1 MPWPAIA
8 TVQQW
13 VGKRRGLLAGV
24 IDVAVH
30 EAISLVPGAHLAVRA
45 AVLVGG
51 AAAKIGLAA
60 LAPGEEVA
68 PALPNEQMD
77 QINAWLETLT
87 NAYTTLLDKLEA
99 LPNTDAADEQGFRAV
114 VEQALQERDDLAA
127 EFDAHARDARQA
139 TLSLGRV
146 EQELDSYFHERQQV
160 ALSLEEIKSLFVESP
175 LLCDWAEVR
184 QARPE
189 ALQAL
194 RRSDEAFQSGRGDE
208 SAAELAELL
217 RQRGAGHAT
226 LCRLVGLR
234 SVSRGDLDRA
244 RSALEGIDGVSRP
257 ASLTRALTGLS
268 TASTRGGGV
277 GVWRSLPRGF
287 VLNRKYRVEAEV
299 GRGGTASVYR
309 CAAASQVRAGEVV
322 AVKVPAP
329 GLMADAAACARFV
342 KEIEVSLRLSADR
355 RPSVVQTLGYEVF
368 DDPHTGRELY
378 GMVLEYIDG
387 PSLAQFLA
395 QRQAKNKPLTPKEI
409 VHVLKPVCEA
419 LGHAHAQNVYH
430 RDIKPHNVM
439 LTGDGAVKLTDFG
452 IARVLEDC
460 RATLT
465 GQGEVGTPVYM
476 PPDRDFDVR
485 SDVYLLGNLLLE
497 LLTFDPRGDVESRTD
512 CPPAWME
519 LVADSMN
526 RLKGKRPG
534 GALEFLARLEYQP
547 ATPTEEPAAPT
558 APLPPPPPPKEK
570 EPESRPPDE
579 FTARVQREK
588 QRVEAAHET
597 ARRCAETEYDY
608 AAAARALEPI
618 AEHLRDDELYAT
630 VCRKRDRV
638 AQLDREIRIA
648 VEAMR
653 LQGLAPKV
661 EELLRLQ
668 PNRADLSRLL
678 AELPEAPPEI
688 TNSIGMKLVRIPA
701 GKFLMGSPKEE
712 QRRNDDEGP
721 VHEVEITQPFY
732 LGIYPVT
739 QGKYERVRAANP
751 SLYERLRG
759 INPSHFKIV
768 RGYDTRR
775 FPVES
780 VSWKDAVEFCRL
792 LSAMPEEKRAGRVYR
807 LPTEAEWEY
816 ACRAGASD
824 SQPFYFDK
832 PTAILSPSDANFDGR
847 QPYGGRKGRFL
858 GHPSPVGSYSPNA
871 FGVYDMHGNVWEW
884 CSDLYDARYYRDSPR
899 KDPQGPEDSREERRV
914 LRGGS
919 WLDGGE
925 SCRAALRDRA
935 LPAERSHGI
944 GFRVVCCVG
953 VETF

>member
-13 VGKRRGLLAGV
+13 VGKRRGLLAGI

-30 EAISLVPGAHLAVRA
+30 EAISLVPGAHA
-45 AVLVGG
+45 ALRVGVLVGG

-77 QINAWLETLT
+77 QINAWLQQLT
-87 NAYTTLLDKLEA
+87 TSYATLLDKLEA
-99 LPNTDAADEQGFRAV
+99 LPDTDAADEQGFRAV
-114 VEQALQERDDLAA
+114 VEQALQERGDLAA
-127 EFDAHARDARQA
+127 EFDAHARDARRA
-139 TLSLGRV
+139 TLSLGSV
-146 EQELDSYFHERQQV
+146 EQELDSYFHDKQQV

-175 LLCDWAEVR
+175 LLCDWDEIR
-184 QARPE
+184 QERPD
-189 ALQAL
+189 ALQTL
-194 RRSDEAFQSGRGDE
+194 RRSDEAFGAGRADE

-244 RSALEGIDGVSRP
+244 RTALEGIDGVSRP

-268 TASTRGGGV
+268 TAATRGGRV

-287 VLNRKYRVEAEV
+287 ILNRKYRVEAEV

-329 GLMADAAACARFV
+329 GLMADAAAGARFV

-355 RPSVVQTLGYEVF
+355 RPSIVQTLGYEVF

-387 PSLAQFLA
+387 PSLAQYLA
-395 QRQAKNKPLTPKEI
+395 QRQAKQKPLTPKEI
-409 VHVLKPVCEA
+409 VHILKPVCEA
-419 LGHAHAQNVYH
+419 LEHAHAQNVYH

-439 LTGDGAVKLTDFG
+439 LTKDSAVKLTDFG

-476 PPDRDFDVR
+476 PPDREFDVR

-497 LLTFDPRGDVESRTD
+497 LLTFDPRGDVESRAD

-526 RLKGKRPG
+526 RLKGKRP
-534 GALEFLARLEYQP
+534 ASAREFLDRLESRP
-547 ATPTEEPAAPT
+547 ASPT
-558 APLPPPPPPKEK
+558 APPPPKEK
-570 EPESRPPDE
+570 EAEAPPPNE
-579 FTARVQREK
+579 YTTRVQREK
-588 QRVEAAHET
+588 QRVEVAHET
-597 ARRCAETEYDY
+597 ARRCAEVDYDY

-618 AEHLRDDELYAT
+618 AEHLRDGKLYAT
-630 VCRKRDRV
+630 VCRKRDRA
-638 AQLDREIRIA
+638 AQLDREIRTA

-661 EELLRLQ
+661 DELLRLQ

-678 AELPEAPPEI
+678 AELPEAPAEI
-688 TNSIGMKLVRIPA
+688 TNAIGMRLVRIPA
-701 GKFLMGSPKEE
+701 GKFLMGSPKGEE
-712 QRRNDDEGP
+712 HRADDEGP
-721 VHEVEITQPFY
+721 VHEVEITQHFY
-732 LGIYPVT
+732 LGVFPVT
-739 QGKYERVRAANP
+739 QAEYERVRAASP

-759 INPSHFKIV
+759 SNPSHFKKV
-768 RGYDTRR
+768 PGYDTSR

-780 VSWKDAVEFCRL
+780 VSWREAVEFCRR
-792 LSAMPEEKRAGRVYR
+792 LSELPEEKSAGREYR

-824 SQPFYFDK
+824 SQPFYFG
-832 PTAILSPSDANFDGR
+832 TATATLSPSDANFDGR
-847 QPYGGRKGRFL
+847 NPYGGRKGRFL
-858 GHPSPVGSYSPNA
+858 RHPSPVGSYKPNA
-871 FGVYDMHGNVWEW
+871 FGLYDMHGNVWEW
-884 CSDLYDARYYRDSPR
+884 CADWYDANYYRDSPR
-899 KDPQGPEDSREERRV
+899 KDPQGPEEGQDGRRV

-919 WLDGGE
+919 WVDAGE
-925 SCRAALRDRA
+925 SCRAAARDRST
-935 LPAERSHGI
+935 PGDRSYGI
-944 GFRVVCCVG
+944 GLRVVCCLVMP
-953 VETF
+953 TP